1 VHAQLGERILELVH
15 DGYQLFHAHVA
26 GHRGQLWV
34 ECCSGRMCLTGED
47 GGVQYVR
54 STTTDSRADS
64 LLFYSDTPAMIS
76 HGGDGNGD
84 GGGDDDTRTTHN
96 HVSHRPLDN
105 KRHHWQQ
112 QKQNIRTEAIVRTD
126 TDDCACAR
134 AHPRLCE
141 FLGVCVCVCVCACA
155 CGGKWQ
161 RLQSNGPAL
170 SDSDE

>member
-1 VHAQLGERILELVH
+1 
-15 DGYQLFHAHVA
+15 
-26 GHRGQLWV
+26 
-34 ECCSGRMCLTGED
+34 MCLAGED
-47 GGVQYVR
+47 GRVRYVE
-54 STTTDSRADS
+54 STTTGTIGRLSIILQCDRPATISR
-64 LLFYSDTPAMIS
+64 
-76 HGGDGNGD
+76 GGNGD
-84 GGGDDDTRTTHN
+84 DGGGGGDHDTRTTHN

-105 KRHHWQQ
+105 KRHHWRQ

-134 AHPRLCE
+134 AHPR
-141 FLGVCVCVCVCACA
+141 VCVFGRVCVRVFACICGCACA